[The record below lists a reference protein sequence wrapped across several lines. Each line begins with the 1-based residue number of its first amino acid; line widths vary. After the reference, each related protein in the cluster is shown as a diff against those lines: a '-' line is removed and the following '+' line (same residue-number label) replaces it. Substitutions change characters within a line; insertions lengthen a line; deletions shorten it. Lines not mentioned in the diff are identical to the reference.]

1 MTENY
6 FAISI
11 VPASISEYV
20 PQFVTAEESARRRR
34 AALAAW
40 AAVAAV
46 LVALVGLIVLAPWAR
61 AHGHEALG
69 AAVHAGFGA
78 ACHQMPE
85 RAFHLWGLP
94 MAVCARCF
102 GLYVGAAAGALCCPA
117 LRGLARREAP
127 GRAWLLAAA
136 APTSVDFALGLFG
149 VWENTHW
156 SRFLTALLLGAAA
169 AFYLVTGAVDLALAR
184 LGRSDTR
191 LLKTLLEGVNR

>member
-1 MTENY
+1 M
-6 FAISI
+6 
-11 VPASISEYV
+11 PASISEYV
-20 PQFVTAEESARRRR
+20 PQFITAEESARRRR

-40 AAVAAV
+40 GASASV
-46 LVALVGLIVLAPWAR
+46 LVGLVGLIVLAPWAR
-61 AHGHEALG
+61 AHGHGAVA
-69 AAVHAGFGA
+69 AAVYTGFGA

-102 GLYVGAAAGALCCPA
+102 GLYVGAAAGAVCYPL
-117 LRGLARREAP
+117 LRGLARRGAP

-136 APTSVDFALGLFG
+136 VPTGVDFALGLFG

-169 AFYLVTGAVDLALAR
+169 AFYVVPGALDLALAR